1 MGIKRRVNVLTVRA
15 WCLSW
20 GMSIPRELTPKQ
32 SAFAGFVA
40 SGLSYSDAYRKAYDT
55 KGKYSTVN
63 VLASRL
69 AKKDHVRIAIEDLK
83 ADKKDA
89 KRAHEKLNAKWILQ
103 RLKTEAMD
111 DSNPPSTR
119 VRALELLGKSEGV
132 FDESSKVVVEH
143 RKPDEIEQELRDR
156 LSGLFADA

>member
-1 MGIKRRVNVLTVRA
+1 MT
-15 WCLSW
+15 
-20 GMSIPRELTPKQ
+20 IPKGLTPKQ

-40 SGLSYSDAYRKAYDT
+40 SGLSYSDAYKKAYET
-55 KGKYSTVN
+55 KGKDATVN

-69 AKKDHVRIAIEDLK
+69 AKKNHVRQAIDDLK
-83 ADKKDA
+83 ADKKEA
-89 KRAHEKLNAKWILQ
+89 KLTHEKLNAKWILE
-103 RLKTEAMD
+103 RLKSEAMD

-132 FDESSKVVVEH
+132 FDESSTVVVEH
-143 RKPDEIEQELRDR
+143 RNPDEIEKELRDR

>member
-1 MGIKRRVNVLTVRA
+1 MA
-15 WCLSW
+15 
-20 GMSIPRELTPKQ
+20 IPKGLTPKQ

-40 SGLSYSDAYRKAYDT
+40 SGLSYSDAYKKAYET
-55 KGKYSTVN
+55 KGKDATVN

-69 AKKDHVRIAIEDLK
+69 AKKNHVRQAIDDLK
-83 ADKKDA
+83 ADKKEA
-89 KRAHEKLNAKWILQ
+89 KRTHEKLNAKWILE
-103 RLKTEAMD
+103 RLKSEAMD

-143 RKPDEIEQELRDR
+143 RNPDEIERELRDR